1 MNKFYNFVE
10 SEEICD
16 IYLYGNIGEWDE
28 VNSYDFRCSLSN
40 IEDTKPINIHI
51 SSYGGEVNEGLA
63 IGSLIKQHKGKTVAI
78 IDSWACS
85 IASIIA
91 CSCDEIEMYSS
102 SMLMIHN
109 ALCGII
115 GNAKELREK
124 ADVLDKV
131 SESLKTV
138 YLSKANESLTLE
150 KLTELMD
157 NESWLS
163 ANECIE
169 YGLCDRIIETPSS
182 MVAKLDKGI
191 LNKYKNVPSQVKA
204 LIDEQDA
211 KQKRIEIENK
221 IKLLDLEL
229 ALL

>member
-1 MNKFYNFVE
+1 MNKFYNFIE
-10 SEEICD
+10 NDDICD
-16 IYLYGNIGEWDE
+16 IYLYGDVGEWDE
-28 VNSYDFRCSLSN
+28 VNSYNFRCSLSN

-51 SSYGGEVNEGLA
+51 SSYGGEVAEGLA

-115 GNAKELREK
+115 GNAKELREQ
-124 ADVLDKV
+124 ADVLDKI

-138 YLSKANESLTLE
+138 YLSKSNGKLTLE
-150 KLTELMD
+150 KVTELMD

-163 ANECIE
+163 AEECSE
-169 YGLCDRIIETPSS
+169 YGLCDKIIGLNNN
-182 MVAKLDKGI
+182 MVARLDEGI
-191 LNKYKNVPSQVKA
+191 LNKYKNVPEKIKNIIDSVK
-204 LIDEQDA
+204 E
-211 KQKRIEIENK
+211 KEIENK
-221 IKLLDLEL
+221 RKLLDLEL

>member
-1 MNKFYNFVE
+1 MNKFYNFIE
-10 SEEICD
+10 NDDICD
-16 IYLYGNIGEWDE
+16 IYLYGDVGEWDD
-28 VNSYDFRCSLSN
+28 VNSYNFRCSLSN
-40 IEDTKPINIHI
+40 IEDTKQINIHI
-51 SSYGGEVNEGLA
+51 SSYGGEVAEGLA

-115 GNAKELREK
+115 GNAKELREQ
-124 ADVLDKV
+124 ADVLDKI

-138 YLSKANESLTLE
+138 YLSKSNGKLTLE
-150 KLTELMD
+150 KVTELMD

-169 YGLCDRIIETPSS
+169 YGLCNRIIETPSS

-211 KQKRIEIENK
+211 KQKQIENK

>member
-1 MNKFYNFVE
+1 MNKFYNFVDGKD
-10 SEEICD
+10 ICD
-16 IYLYGNIGEWDE
+16 IYLYGDVGAWDE
-28 VNSYDFRCSLSN
+28 VNSYDFRENLSKIDDN
-40 IEDTKPINIHI
+40 KPINIHI

-63 IGSLIKQHKGKTVAI
+63 IGSLIKQHKGKTTAI
-78 IDSWACS
+78 IDSWDCS

-109 ALCGII
+109 ALCMAI
-115 GNAKELREK
+115 GNAKELREQ
-124 ADVLDKV
+124 ADILDKV
-131 SESLKTV
+131 TESLKTV

>member
-1 MNKFYNFVE
+1 
-10 SEEICD
+10 
-16 IYLYGNIGEWDE
+16 
-28 VNSYDFRCSLSN
+28 
-40 IEDTKPINIHI
+40 
-51 SSYGGEVNEGLA
+51 
-63 IGSLIKQHKGKTVAI
+63 
-78 IDSWACS
+78 
-85 IASIIA
+85 
-91 CSCDEIEMYSS
+91 
-102 SMLMIHN
+102 MIHN
-109 ALCGII
+109 ALCMAI
-115 GNAKELREK
+115 GNAKELREQ
-124 ADVLDKV
+124 ADILDKV
-131 SESLKTV
+131 TESLKTV

>member
-1 MNKFYNFVE
+1 MNKFYNFIE
-10 SEEICD
+10 NDDICD
-16 IYLYGNIGEWDE
+16 IYLYGDVGEWDE
-28 VNSYDFRCSLSN
+28 VNSYNFRCSLSN
-40 IEDTKPINIHI
+40 IEDNKPINIHI
-51 SSYGGEVNEGLA
+51 SSYGGEVAEGLA

-109 ALCGII
+109 ALCGIV
-115 GNAKELREK
+115 GNAKDLREQ
-124 ADVLDKV
+124 ADVLDKI

-138 YLSKANESLTLE
+138 YLSKSNGKLTLE
-150 KLTELMD
+150 KVTELMD
-157 NESWLS
+157 NETWLS
-163 ANECIE
+163 AEECSE
-169 YGLCDRIIETPSS
+169 YGLCDKIIGLNNN
-182 MVAKLDKGI
+182 MVAKLDEGI
-191 LNKYKNVPSQVKA
+191 LNKYKNVPEQVKDI
-204 LIDEQDA
+204 IDSV
-211 KQKRIEIENK
+211 KQIEIQNK

>member
-1 MNKFYNFVE
+1 MNKFYNFIDGKD
-10 SEEICD
+10 ICD
-16 IYLYGNIGEWDE
+16 IYLYGDVGAWDE
-28 VNSYDFRCSLSN
+28 VNSYDFRENLSKIDDN
-40 IEDTKPINIHI
+40 KQINIHI

-109 ALCGII
+109 ALCMAI
-115 GNAKELREK
+115 GNAKELREQ

-131 SESLKTV
+131 TESLKTV
-138 YLSKANESLTLE
+138 YLSKSNGKLTLE

-157 NESWLS
+157 AESWLS

-204 LIDEQDA
+204 LIDEQEI
-211 KQKRIEIENK
+211 KQKQKEIENK
-221 IKLLDLEL
+221 RKIIEIEL
-229 ALL
+229 ALI

>member
-10 SEEICD
+10 SDEFCD
-16 IYLYGNIGEWDE
+16 IYLYGDVGEWDE

-51 SSYGGEVNEGLA
+51 SSYGGEVAEGLA

-115 GNAKELREK
+115 GNAKELREQ

-138 YLSKANESLTLE
+138 YLNKSNGKLTLE
-150 KLTELMD
+150 KVTELMD
-157 NESWLS
+157 NETWLT
-163 ANECIE
+163 AEECIE
-169 YGLCDRIIETPSS
+169 YGLCDKVIGLNN
-182 MVAKLDKGI
+182 MVAKLDDGI
-191 LNKYKNVPSQVKA
+191 LNKYKNVPNQVKNI
-204 LIDEQDA
+204 IDSA
-211 KQKRIEIENK
+211 KQKEIENK
-221 IKLLDLEL
+221 RKLIEIEL
-229 ALL
+229 ALI

>member
-1 MNKFYNFVE
+1 MNKFYNFVD
-10 SEEICD
+10 SKDICD
-16 IYLYGNIGEWDE
+16 IYLYGDVGAWDE
-28 VNSYDFRCSLSN
+28 VNSYDFRDNLSKIDN
-40 IEDTKPINIHI
+40 NKEINIHI

-91 CSCDEIEMYSS
+91 CSCDEIEMYPS

-109 ALCGII
+109 ALCMAI
-115 GNAKELREK
+115 GNAKELREQ

-131 SESLKTV
+131 TESLKTV

-169 YGLCDRIIETPSS
+169 YGLCDRIIETSSS

-191 LNKYKNVPSQVKA
+191 LNKYKNIPSQVKA
-204 LIDEQDA
+204 LIDEQEA
-211 KQKRIEIENK
+211 KQKEIENK

>member
-10 SEEICD
+10 NDDICD
-16 IYLYGNIGEWDE
+16 IYLYGDVGEWDE
-28 VNSYDFRCSLSN
+28 VNSYNFRSSLSN

-51 SSYGGEVNEGLA
+51 SSYGGEVAEGLA

-109 ALCGII
+109 ALCGIV
-115 GNAKELREK
+115 GNAKELREQ
-124 ADVLDKV
+124 ADVLDKI

-138 YLSKANESLTLE
+138 YLSKSNGNLTLE
-150 KLTELMD
+150 KVTELMD
-157 NESWLS
+157 NETWLS
-163 ANECIE
+163 AEECSE
-169 YGLCDRIIETPSS
+169 YGLCDKIIGLNN
-182 MVAKLDKGI
+182 MVAKLDEGI
-191 LNKYKNVPSQVKA
+191 LNKYKNVPEQVKNI
-204 LIDEQDA
+204 IDSVKE
-211 KQKRIEIENK
+211 KEIENK
-221 IKLLDLEL
+221 RKLLELEL
-229 ALL
+229 ALI

>member
-10 SEEICD
+10 SDDICD
-16 IYLYGNIGEWDE
+16 IYLYGDVGEWDE

-63 IGSLIKQHKGKTVAI
+63 IGSLIKQHKGKTTAI
-78 IDSWACS
+78 IDSWTCS

-124 ADVLDKV
+124 ADVLDKI

-138 YLSKANESLTLE
+138 YLSKSNGKLTLE
-150 KLTELMD
+150 KVTELMD
-157 NESWLS
+157 AETWLS
-163 ANECIE
+163 AEECIE
-169 YGLCDRIIETPSS
+169 YGLCDKIIGLNN
-182 MVAKLDKGI
+182 MVAKLDEGI
-191 LNKYKNVPSQVKA
+191 LNKYKNVPNQVKNI
-204 LIDEQDA
+204 IDSV
-211 KQKRIEIENK
+211 KKKEIENK
-221 IKLLDLEL
+221 RKLIEIEL
-229 ALL
+229 ALI

>member
-1 MNKFYNFVE
+1 
-10 SEEICD
+10 
-16 IYLYGNIGEWDE
+16 
-28 VNSYDFRCSLSN
+28 
-40 IEDTKPINIHI
+40 
-51 SSYGGEVNEGLA
+51 
-63 IGSLIKQHKGKTVAI
+63 
-78 IDSWACS
+78 
-85 IASIIA
+85 
-91 CSCDEIEMYSS
+91 
-102 SMLMIHN
+102 MLMIHN

-138 YLSKANESLTLE
+138 YLSKSNGKLTLE
-150 KLTELMD
+150 KVTELMD
-157 NESWLS
+157 NETWLS
-163 ANECIE
+163 AEECIE
-169 YGLCDRIIETPSS
+169 YGLCDRIIETSSS

>member
-1 MNKFYNFVE
+1 
-10 SEEICD
+10 
-16 IYLYGNIGEWDE
+16 
-28 VNSYDFRCSLSN
+28 
-40 IEDTKPINIHI
+40 
-51 SSYGGEVNEGLA
+51 
-63 IGSLIKQHKGKTVAI
+63 
-78 IDSWACS
+78 
-85 IASIIA
+85 
-91 CSCDEIEMYSS
+91 
-102 SMLMIHN
+102 
-109 ALCGII
+109 
-115 GNAKELREK
+115 
-124 ADVLDKV
+124 
-131 SESLKTV
+131 
-138 YLSKANESLTLE
+138 
-150 KLTELMD
+150 MD